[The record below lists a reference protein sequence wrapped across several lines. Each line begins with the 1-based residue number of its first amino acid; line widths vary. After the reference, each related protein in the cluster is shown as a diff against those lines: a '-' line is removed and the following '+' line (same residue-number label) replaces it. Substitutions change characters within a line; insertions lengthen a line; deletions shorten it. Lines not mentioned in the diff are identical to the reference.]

1 MGLAEIGWGVQ
12 MRGVKALL
20 TAVIVMGVMIVLGTA
35 VLISAVVSRTMH
47 KPPSAGATAAV
58 APALLLAQ
66 PSGTRI
72 TSVTRQSDTL
82 VVVGLAGGGGDR
94 LLVWDVV
101 AGRVVGRLA
110 LDR

>member
-1 MGLAEIGWGVQ
+1 

-35 VLISAVVSRTMH
+35 VLISALVSRTMH
-47 KPPSAGATAAV
+47 RPPSAGATAAV

-82 VVVGLAGGGGDR
+82 VVVGLAGGGGGDR